1 MNVTLTQ
8 PVAQYGDEGDT
19 IDIDKTKAEH
29 WIAIGLAT
37 ASDDDGDDAPARS
50 ATKDEWATHR
60 AAQGHDVDGLTKS
73 ELVDL
78 D

>member
-1 MNVTLTQ
+1 MKVTLTRDISQ
-8 PVAQYGDEGDT
+8 HGDEGDT

-29 WIAIGLAT
+29 WVAIGLAT
-37 ASDDDGDDAPARS
+37 ASDDGDDAPARS

-60 AAQGHDVDGLTKS
+60 AAQGHDVDGLTKQQ
-73 ELVDL
+73 LIDI